1 MGLFD
6 RFKKKIAPEVQ
17 ALIDRLRSD
26 DPRTR
31 EAAARAL
38 GEMGERAAD
47 AQPAL
52 EEAIADED
60 GEVCLAASDALSKI
74 RKEAH

>member
-6 RFKKKIAPEVQ
+6 RFKKKIDPQVQ
-17 ALIDRLRSD
+17 AQIDRLGSPD
-26 DPRTR
+26 ARTR
-31 EAAARAL
+31 EGAARAL
-38 GEMGERAAD
+38 GQMGERAAD

-52 EEAIADED
+52 EEALADED
-60 GEVCLAASDALSKI
+60 GDVCLAASDALSRI

>member
-6 RFKKKIAPEVQ
+6 KFKKKVEPEIQ
-17 ALIDRLRSD
+17 ALIDQLSAPD
-26 DPRTR
+26 APTR
-31 EAAARAL
+31 AQAARAL
-38 GEMGERAAD
+38 GALGARAAP

-60 GEVCLAASDALSKI
+60 GDVCLAASDALSSI

>member
-6 RFKKKIAPEVQ
+6 RFKKKIDPEVQ
-17 ALIDRLRSD
+17 AQIDRLGSAEA
-26 DPRTR
+26 RTR

-38 GEMGERAAD
+38 GEMGVRAAD

-52 EEAIADED
+52 EEALADED
-60 GEVCLAASDALSKI
+60 GDVCLAASDALSRI

>member
-6 RFKKKIAPEVQ
+6 RSRKKIDPDVQ
-17 ALIDRLRSD
+17 ALIDRLRAAD
-26 DPRTR
+26 APTR
-31 EAAARAL
+31 EAAAQAL
-38 GEMGERAAD
+38 GAMGSRAAD

-52 EEAIADED
+52 EEALADED
-60 GEVCLAASDALSKI
+60 GDVCLAASDALSRI